1 MPSATDSTVPTSVS
15 SALARVEPL
24 DAALEDACD
33 LVGVDL
39 HVLFLRG
46 SLGNVPAQ
54 LLQSVAD

>member
-15 SALARVEPL
+15 SARAAVESL

-33 LVGVDL
+33 LVRVDL
-39 HVLFLRG
+39 HGFLSG